1 MQGSTLKKT
10 VVGSALLSGFFYVQA
25 GEVEAALGNQELTLG
40 MNNSDVKEL
49 QDVLKEK
56 GYFTYHT
63 STGYFGPITEKAV
76 SDFQKAKGLPVTG
89 TANGETLSA
98 LKGATVKAVSTSSQT
113 LSMGERGQA
122 VSDLQTKLKNKGY
135 YNYNVD
141 GIFGPITE
149 KAVKQFQKAKG
160 LSVTGIVDQATEN
173 AVNAFATK
181 TTKPSQQADSL
192 KVGARGAEVS
202 TVQQQLKNKGYYSY
216 AVDGIFGPITEKAV
230 KQFQSANGL
239 SSTGVVDGKTK
250 DKLSATSS
258 TQVEKK
264 KEEKVSGL
272 TIGARGSAVTSLQQG
287 LKDRGYYNYKV
298 DGIFGSITEKA
309 VKEFQSVVGLSVTGV
324 ADDAT
329 VDALK
334 SRGGTTTQSVSVM
347 KVGSRG
353 DNVVKLQQDLK
364 TAGTFHVGVTGY
376 FGPVTE
382 KAVKDFQRAKDLT
395 VTGTA
400 TKETLDTLS
409 NTTSPAV
416 HPPAQDSSHD
426 DVLKVGSKGELVVEL
441 QSKLKALGYYNGA
454 TDGAFGPITE
464 SAVKTFQSR
473 NKLTANGIVDS
484 STWEKLKQGTSY
496 DGGGSGDTG
505 SGSFS
510 VMDLIADASE
520 FIGVPYTWGGNT
532 PQSGFDC
539 SGFLVYV
546 FKKQGVSLP
555 RTMAQMWNV
564 TTPVSSPSVGDIV
577 FFETYKPGASHG
589 GIYIGNNKF
598 IHAGSSTG
606 VTISNMNSSYWSPRY
621 LGAKRAH

>member
-25 GEVEAALGNQELTLG
+25 GEVEAALGNQELKLG

-76 SDFQKAKGLPVTG
+76 SDFQKAKGLTVTG

-98 LKGATVKAVSTSSQT
+98 LKGATAKAASTYSQT
-113 LSMGERGQA
+113 LSIGERGQA
-122 VSDLQTKLKNKGY
+122 VSDIQTKLKNKGY
-135 YNYNVD
+135 YNYSVD

-160 LSVTGIVDQATEN
+160 LSVSGVVDQATEN
-173 AVNAFATK
+173 ALNAAPAK
-181 TTKPSQQADSL
+181 AKPSQEAEQTL
-192 KVGARGAEVS
+192 KVGARGVEVS

-216 AVDGIFGPITEKAV
+216 TVDGIFGPITEKAV

-239 SSTGVVDGKTK
+239 SITGVVDGKTK
-250 DKLSATSS
+250 EKLSGTTS
-258 TQVEKK
+258 TQVQEK
-264 KEEKVSGL
+264 KEEKVTGL
-272 TIGARGSAVTSLQQG
+272 TVGARGSAVTSLQQG

-309 VKEFQSVVGLSVTGV
+309 VKEFQSVVGLTVTGV

-329 VDALK
+329 LDALK
-334 SRGGTTTQSVSVM
+334 SRGGTTTQSATVM

-353 DNVVKLQQDLK
+353 DDVVKLQQDLT

-382 KAVKDFQRAKDLT
+382 KAVKDFQRAKGLT

-416 HPPAQDSSHD
+416 HPPVQDSSHD

-473 NKLTANGIVDS
+473 NKLTANGVVDS

-520 FIGVPYTWGGNT
+520 FIGTPYTWGGNT

-577 FFETYKPGASHG
+577 YFETYKPGASHG

-606 VTISNMNSSYWSPRY
+606 VTISSMDSSYWSPRY

>member
-25 GEVEAALGNQELTLG
+25 GEVEAALGSQELKLG

-76 SDFQKAKGLPVTG
+76 SDFQKAKGLSVTG
-89 TANGETLSA
+89 TANAETLNA
-98 LKGATVKAVSTSSQT
+98 LKGSAKATSTSSNT
-113 LSMGERGQA
+113 LTVGERGQA
-122 VSDLQTKLKNKGY
+122 VSDVQSKLKSKGY

-149 KAVKQFQKAKG
+149 KAVKQFQSAKG

-173 AVNAFATK
+173 ALNAS
-181 TTKPSQQADSL
+181 TTTNKPTQEAEQTL

-202 TVQQQLKNKGYYSY
+202 TVQQQLKNKGYYNY

-250 DKLSATSS
+250 EKLSGAAV
-258 TQVEKK
+258 QEK
-264 KEEKVSGL
+264 KEEKATGL
-272 TIGARGSAVTSLQQG
+272 TIGARGSAVTALQQG
-287 LKDRGYYNYKV
+287 LKDRGYYNYNV

-309 VKEFQSVVGLSVTGV
+309 VKEFQSVVGLKVTGV

-329 VDALK
+329 LDALK
-334 SRGGTTTQSVSVM
+334 SRGGTKTTEPVM

-353 DNVVKLQQDLK
+353 DNVSKLQQDLK

-376 FGPVTE
+376 FGPITE
-382 KAVKDFQRAKDLT
+382 KAVKDFQRAKGLT

-400 TKETLDTLS
+400 TKETLDALS
-409 NTTSPAV
+409 NNGPAV
-416 HPPAQDSSHD
+416 HPPVQDTSND

-441 QSKLKALGYYNGA
+441 QSKLKALGYYKGGV
-454 TDGAFGPITE
+454 DGAFGPLTE

-496 DGGGSGDTG
+496 DGGGTGDSNT
-505 SGSFS
+505 GSFS

-598 IHAGSSTG
+598 IHAGSSSG
-606 VTISNMNSSYWSPRY
+606 VTISSMDSSYWSPRY